1 MKLYYHAKSKNFGD
15 CLNYNIFRELFGRD
29 VIRTRYYKADFFGI
43 GSLLGTALYNPT
55 PHHAWKNLE
64 KRCYSILLRH
74 RPITILGSGFV
85 SNVRD
90 TYRKLKL
97 FRPVN
102 IIALRGRKSREIM
115 ECILREKLDGVALG
129 DPGIL
134 SSELIKGT
142 RIGKECELGI
152 IPHTVDRNSDLLD
165 GLASRSGVRILDIQS
180 PPGEFIKTV
189 AACRT
194 VASSALHGLIAADSL
209 HIPNLWIKLSD
220 RIIGQDF
227 KFRDYYSAYGITPQ
241 VTDLRSAAAS
251 RITPEYVIERYRIDP
266 RAVESSKSALAS
278 AFEEC
283 FGNLQYG

>member
-1 MKLYYHAKSKNFGD
+1 MRLYYHAKSNNFGD
-15 CLNYNIFRELFGRD
+15 CLNSDLFRELFDRD

-43 GSLLGTALYNPT
+43 GSLLGTTLYNPA

-90 TYRKLKL
+90 AGRKLKP
-97 FRPVN
+97 FRPLN
-102 IIALRGRKSREIM
+102 IIALRGRKSRDIM
-115 ECILREKLDGVALG
+115 EFILREKLDGVALG

-134 SSELIKGT
+134 ASELIRDA
-142 RIGKECELGI
+142 RIGKECELGV
-152 IPHTVDRNSDLLD
+152 IPHTVDRNSDRLD
-165 GLASRSGVRILDIQS
+165 EFASRSDVRILDIQL
-180 PPGEFIKTV
+180 PPREFIKTV

-209 HIPNLWIKLSD
+209 HIPSLWIKFSD

-227 KFRDYYSAYGITPQ
+227 KFHDYYSAYGITPQ
-241 VTDLRSAAAS
+241 VTDLRSAAAP
-251 RITPEYVIERYRIDP
+251 RITPEYVRERYRVDP
-266 RAVESSKSALAS
+266 RAIESSKSALTS

-283 FGNLQYG
+283 FKKLN